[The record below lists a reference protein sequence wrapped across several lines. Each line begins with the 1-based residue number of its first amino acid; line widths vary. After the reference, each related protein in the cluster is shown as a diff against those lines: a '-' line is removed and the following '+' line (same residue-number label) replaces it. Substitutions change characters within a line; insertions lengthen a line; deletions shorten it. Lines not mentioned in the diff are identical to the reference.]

1 GEHCSMTNRRADE
14 ATRDVSDWLK
24 CEFMQDHV
32 GEVHDGVISGVTGFG
47 VFVELSDIYIEGLV
61 HITALKNDYY
71 QFDAAGH
78 RLLGE
83 RTRKVY
89 RLGDKVLVKV
99 VRVNLDDKKID
110 LEIV

>member
-1 GEHCSMTNRRADE
+1 M
-14 ATRDVSDWLK
+14 
-24 CEFMQDHV
+24 
-32 GEVHDGVISGVTGFG
+32 ISGVTGFG

-89 RLGDKVLVKV
+89 RLGDKVSVKV

-110 LEIV
+110 FAGVCGAAAQGSSTANVQAAALILESTNNVLKDLLSQ